1 MMPGDPKLRVSDAE
15 RDRTVELLREHHA
28 VGRITAEEYEERMN
42 KVFAAK
48 TRGELDELLADL
60 PAIDL
65 YQLPSQG
72 IRPAR
77 RARGDRHSGDR
88 HGRGGDLRGG
98 GGASIVRSGG
108 GVDRRAA
115 WFLEPELTPTWRGW
129 VTANVALI
137 VVWLIIG
144 IQTGGLAWIPWF
156 LLITGPWA
164 LSLIRRPRP

>member
-1 MMPGDPKLRVSDAE
+1 MPGDPKLRVSDAE

-48 TRGELDELLADL
+48 TRGELDDLLADL

-77 RARGDRHSGDR
+77 RARADRPRGDLHRGSGDR
-88 HGRGGDLRGG
+88 SG
-98 GGASIVRSGG
+98 GGASMVRRGG
-108 GVDRRAA
+108 GVDRRAG
-115 WFLEPELTPTWRGW
+115 WFLEPELANTWRGW
-129 VTANVALI
+129 VTANAALI

-156 LLITGPWA
+156 LIVAGPWA
-164 LSLIRRPRP
+164 LGLIRRPRP